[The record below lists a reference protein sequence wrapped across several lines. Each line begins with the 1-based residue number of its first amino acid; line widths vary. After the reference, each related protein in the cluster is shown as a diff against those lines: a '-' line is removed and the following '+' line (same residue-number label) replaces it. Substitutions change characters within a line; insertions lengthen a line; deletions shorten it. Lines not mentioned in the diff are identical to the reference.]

1 MIAVV
6 SFFVALVCLAASA
19 RRVHLVT
26 TATSFDV
33 ELLVRELRGDAGAR
47 RGPAVTQA
55 LAESDAPWEG
65 QVARAVR
72 AKDPRV
78 RVAELNEAFTE
89 LDFALSRW
97 SRVPRVCASLSSSV
111 GFLLAALL
119 LRQGLSDP
127 TALSG
132 DVLELVTSG
141 LVGQALTVVGFGLAG
156 AIGCAALKA
165 QADRAARAAAS
176 FADELVD
183 RIEELGARAVA
194 AGESGA
200 SPDAP

>member
-1 MIAVV
+1 
-6 SFFVALVCLAASA
+6 
-19 RRVHLVT
+19 
-26 TATSFDV
+26 
-33 ELLVRELRGDAGAR
+33 
-47 RGPAVTQA
+47 
-55 LAESDAPWEG
+55 
-65 QVARAVR
+65 
-72 AKDPRV
+72 
-78 RVAELNEAFTE
+78 
-89 LDFALSRW
+89 
-97 SRVPRVCASLSSSV
+97 
-111 GFLLAALL
+111 
-119 LRQGLSDP
+119 
-127 TALSG
+127 
-132 DVLELVTSG
+132 VLELVTSG